1 MTRQSLLPITTDA
14 KSNQQ
19 ENPAMR
25 YVRFLNQGQPVLGVV
40 TAEGVRVLGT
50 ESLESLL
57 ARGVD
62 LTTHGAG
69 ANGALVDIA
78 EDAYLPLMQRPTK
91 IVCVGLNY
99 ADHTKESPYEQPDYP
114 TLFPRWNSSLT
125 AHNQPLIRPRVSDT
139 LDYEGEMAVVLKS
152 GGRHI
157 RKEDALDHVAGYAL
171 FNEGSVREYQ
181 FKSPQ
186 WTVGKNFDDTGAFG
200 PVLVT
205 ADELPAGG
213 KGLLLETRVNGK
225 VVQSANTE
233 DMLFDVATIISTLS
247 EAVTLEAG
255 DVIVSGTP
263 AGVGFGM
270 TPKVFLKAGD
280 IVEVSIEG
288 IGKLVNPVVDEV

>member
-1 MTRQSLLPITTDA
+1 
-14 KSNQQ
+14 
-19 ENPAMR
+19 MR
-25 YVRFLNQGQPVLGVV
+25 YVSFNHQGRAVLGVR
-40 TAEGVRVLGT
+40 TPEGVKVLGEET
-50 ESLESLL
+50 LESLL

-62 LTTHGAG
+62 LTRHGAAAQGG
-69 ANGALVDIA
+69 AVEIGEQD
-78 EDAYLPLMQRPTK
+78 YLPLMRKPGK
-91 IVCVGLNY
+91 IICVGLNY
-99 ADHTKESPYEQPDYP
+99 ADHTKESPYAQPDYP
-114 TLFPRWNSSLT
+114 TLFPRFASSLT
-125 AHNQPLIRPRVSDT
+125 AHNKPLVRPRVSDT

-157 RKEDALDHVAGYAL
+157 AKDKALDCVAGYAL
-171 FNEGSVREYQ
+171 FNEGSVRDYQ

-200 PVLVT
+200 PDLVT
-205 ADELPAGG
+205 ADELPLGG
-213 KGLLLETRVNGK
+213 KGLLLQTRVNGK

-270 TPKVFLKAGD
+270 NPKVYLKAGD
-280 IVEVSIEG
+280 VVEVSIEG
-288 IGKLVNPVVDEV
+288 IGRLVNPVADEV

>member
-1 MTRQSLLPITTDA
+1 
-14 KSNQQ
+14 
-19 ENPAMR
+19 MR
-25 YVRFLNQGQPVLGVV
+25 YVRFSLQGRPVLGVR
-40 TAEGVRVLGT
+40 TAEGVRVLGE

-62 LTTHGAG
+62 LQTYGA
-69 ANGALVDIA
+69 
-78 EDAYLPLMQRPTK
+78 DAQGERVEIGEQDYLPLMSRPGK
-91 IVCVGLNY
+91 IICVGLNY
-99 ADHTKESPYEQPDYP
+99 ADHTKESPYAQPDYP
-114 TLFPRWNSSLT
+114 TLFPRFNSSLIG
-125 AHNQPLIRPRVSDT
+125 HNQPLVRPRISDT

-157 RKEDALDHVAGYAL
+157 SKAQALQHVAGYAL

-200 PVLVT
+200 PDLVT
-205 ADELPAGG
+205 GDELPAGG
-213 KGLLLETRVNGK
+213 KGLLLQTRVNGK
-225 VVQSANTE
+225 LVQSANTE

-247 EAVTLEAG
+247 QAVTLEAG

-270 TPKVFLKAGD
+270 DPKVYLKAGD

-288 IGKLVNPVVDEV
+288 IGSLVNPVVDEA

>member
-1 MTRQSLLPITTDA
+1 
-14 KSNQQ
+14 
-19 ENPAMR
+19 MR
-25 YVRFLNQGQPVLGVV
+25 YVRFTYQGRPVLGVR
-40 TAEGVRVLGT
+40 TAEGVRVLGE

-57 ARGVD
+57 ERGVD
-62 LTTHGAG
+62 LATYGAEAQG
-69 ANGALVDIA
+69 PLVQIGEQD
-78 EDAYLPLMQRPTK
+78 YLPLMKKPGK

-99 ADHTKESPYEQPDYP
+99 ADHTKESPYAQPDYP
-114 TLFPRWNSSLT
+114 TLFPRFNSSLI
-125 AHNQPLIRPRVSDT
+125 AHNKPLVRPRVSDT

-157 RKEDALDHVAGYAL
+157 AKEQALQHVAGYAL

-200 PVLVT
+200 PDLVT

-213 KGLLLETRVNGK
+213 KGLLLQTRVNGK

-270 TPKVFLKAGD
+270 DPKVYLKAGD
-280 IVEVSIEG
+280 VVEVSIEG
-288 IGKLVNPVVDEV
+288 IGTLVNPVLDEA

>member
-1 MTRQSLLPITTDA
+1 
-14 KSNQQ
+14 
-19 ENPAMR
+19 MR
-25 YVRFLNQGQPVLGVV
+25 YVRFLNQGQPVLGLV
-40 TAEGVRVLGT
+40 TAEGVRVLGA

-62 LTTHGAG
+62 LTTHGAE
-69 ANGALVDIA
+69 ANGGLVEIA
-78 EDAYLPLMQRPTK
+78 EDAYLPLMSRPTK
-91 IVCVGLNY
+91 IICVGLNY
-99 ADHTKESPYEQPDYP
+99 ADHTKESPYAQPSYP

-125 AHNQPLIRPRVSDT
+125 AHNKPLIRPRVSDS

-157 RKEDALDHVAGYAL
+157 RKEDALEHVAGYAL
-171 FNEGSVREYQ
+171 FNEGSVRDYQ
-181 FKSPQ
+181 FISPQ

-225 VVQSANTE
+225 VVQSANTN

-270 TPKVFLKAGD
+270 NPKVYLKAGD
-280 IVEVSIEG
+280 VVEVSIEG
-288 IGKLVNPVVDEV
+288 IGKLVNPVVDEA

>member
-1 MTRQSLLPITTDA
+1 
-14 KSNQQ
+14 
-19 ENPAMR
+19 MR
-25 YVRFLNQGQPVLGVV
+25 YVYFNHQGRAVLGVR
-40 TAEGVRVLGT
+40 TAEGVRVLGEET
-50 ESLESLL
+50 LEALL

-62 LTTHGAG
+62 LTTYGARASG
-69 ANGALVDIA
+69 PVVEIGEQD
-78 EDAYLPLMQRPTK
+78 YLPLMRRPTK

-99 ADHTKESPYEQPDYP
+99 ADHTKESPYAQPDYP
-114 TLFPRWNSSLT
+114 TLFPRFNSSLT
-125 AHNQPLIRPRVSDT
+125 AHNQPLVRPRVSDT

-157 RKEDALDHVAGYAL
+157 AKDKALDCVAGYAL
-171 FNEGSVREYQ
+171 FNEGSVRDYQ

-200 PVLVT
+200 PDLVT

-213 KGLLLETRVNGK
+213 KGLLLQTRVNGE

-263 AGVGFGM
+263 AGVGFGKD
-270 TPKVFLKAGD
+270 PKVYLKAGD
-280 IVEVSIEG
+280 VVEVSIEG
-288 IGKLVNPVVDEV
+288 IGTLVNPVVDEA

>member
-1 MTRQSLLPITTDA
+1 
-14 KSNQQ
+14 
-19 ENPAMR
+19 MR
-25 YVRFLNQGQPVLGVV
+25 YVRFSQQGRPVLGVR
-40 TAEGVRVLGT
+40 TAEGVRVLGE

-62 LTTHGAG
+62 LTTYGADAQG
-69 ANGALVDIA
+69 ELVEIGEQD
-78 EDAYLPLMQRPTK
+78 YLPLMSRPGK
-91 IVCVGLNY
+91 IICVGLNY
-99 ADHTKESPYEQPDYP
+99 ADHTKESPYAQPDYP
-114 TLFPRWNSSLT
+114 TLFPRFNSSLI
-125 AHNQPLIRPRVSDT
+125 AHNKPLVRPRISDT

-157 RKEDALDHVAGYAL
+157 SKAQALEHVAGYAL

-200 PVLVT
+200 PDLVT

-213 KGLLLETRVNGK
+213 KGLLLQTRVNGK

-270 TPKVFLKAGD
+270 DPKVYLKAGD

-288 IGKLVNPVVDEV
+288 IGTLVNPVVDEA

>member
-1 MTRQSLLPITTDA
+1 
-14 KSNQQ
+14 
-19 ENPAMR
+19 MR
-25 YVRFLNQGQPVLGVV
+25 YTYFIHEGRAVLGVRSPQ
-40 TAEGVRVLGT
+40 GVRIIGE

-62 LTTHGAG
+62 LATYGAH
-69 ANGALVDIA
+69 VDGPVVEIG
-78 EDAYLPLMQRPTK
+78 EQDYLPLMRKPGK

-99 ADHTKESPYEQPDYP
+99 ADHTKESPYAQPDYP
-114 TLFPRWNSSLT
+114 TLFPRFNSSLT
-125 AHNQPLIRPRVSDT
+125 AHNKPLIRPRISDT

-157 RKEDALDHVAGYAL
+157 PKEQALEHVAGYAL
-171 FNEGSVREYQ
+171 FNEASVREYQ

-200 PVLVT
+200 PELVT

-213 KGLLLETRVNGK
+213 KGLLLQTKVNGK
-225 VVQSANTE
+225 VVQSVNTN

-247 EAVTLEAG
+247 QAVTLEAG

-270 TPKVFLKAGD
+270 NPKVYLKAGD
-280 IVEVSIEG
+280 VVEVSIEG
-288 IGKLVNPVVDEV
+288 IGSLFNPVANEA

>member
-1 MTRQSLLPITTDA
+1 
-14 KSNQQ
+14 
-19 ENPAMR
+19 MR
-25 YVRFLNQGQPVLGVV
+25 YVRFSHQGRPVLGVR
-40 TAEGVRVLGT
+40 TAEGVRVLGE

-62 LTTHGAG
+62 LTAYGAQ
-69 ANGALVDIA
+69 AQGALVEIGEQD
-78 EDAYLPLMQRPTK
+78 YLPLMSRPSK
-91 IVCVGLNY
+91 VICVGLNY
-99 ADHTKESPYEQPDYP
+99 ADHTKESPYAQPDYP
-114 TLFPRWNSSLT
+114 TLFPRFNSSLT
-125 AHNQPLIRPRVSDT
+125 AHNKPLIRPRISDT

-157 RKEDALDHVAGYAL
+157 SKEQALQHVAGYAL

-200 PVLVT
+200 PDLVT

-213 KGLLLETRVNGK
+213 KGLLLQTRVNGK
-225 VVQSANTE
+225 VVQSANTD

-270 TPKVFLKAGD
+270 DPKVYLKAGD
-280 IVEVSIEG
+280 VVEVSIEG
-288 IGKLVNPVVDEV
+288 IGTLVNPVVDEA

>member
-1 MTRQSLLPITTDA
+1 
-14 KSNQQ
+14 
-19 ENPAMR
+19 MR
-25 YVRFLNQGQPVLGVV
+25 YVRFSHQGRPVLGVR
-40 TAEGVRVLGT
+40 TAEGVRILGE

-62 LTTHGAG
+62 LTAYGAQ
-69 ANGALVDIA
+69 AQGALVEIGEQD
-78 EDAYLPLMQRPTK
+78 YLPLMSRPSK
-91 IVCVGLNY
+91 IICVGLNY
-99 ADHTKESPYEQPDYP
+99 ADHTKESPYAQPDYP
-114 TLFPRWNSSLT
+114 TLFPRFNSSLT
-125 AHNQPLIRPRVSDT
+125 AHNQPLIRPRISDT

-157 RKEDALDHVAGYAL
+157 SKEQALQHVAGYAL

-200 PVLVT
+200 PDLVT

-213 KGLLLETRVNGK
+213 KGLLLQTKVNGK
-225 VVQSANTE
+225 VVQSANTD

-270 TPKVFLKAGD
+270 DPKVYLKAGD
-280 IVEVSIEG
+280 VVEVSIEG
-288 IGKLVNPVVDEV
+288 IGTLVNPVVDEA

>member
-1 MTRQSLLPITTDA
+1 
-14 KSNQQ
+14 
-19 ENPAMR
+19 MR
-25 YVRFLNQGQPVLGVV
+25 YVRFLNQDQPVLGVV
-40 TAEGVRVLGT
+40 TGEGVRVLGA

-62 LTTHGAG
+62 LTTHGAE
-69 ANGALVDIA
+69 ASGALVEIA
-78 EDAYLPLMQRPTK
+78 EDAYLPLMARPTK

-99 ADHTKESPYEQPDYP
+99 ADHTKESPYAQPDYP

-125 AHNQPLIRPRVSDT
+125 AHNKPLIRPRASDS

-157 RKEDALDHVAGYAL
+157 SKEDALSHVAGYAL

-181 FKSPQ
+181 FISPQ

-225 VVQSANTE
+225 VVQSANTN

-270 TPKVFLKAGD
+270 NPKVYLKAGD
-280 IVEVSIEG
+280 VVEVSIEG
-288 IGKLVNPVVDEV
+288 IGKLVNPVVDEA

>member
-1 MTRQSLLPITTDA
+1 
-14 KSNQQ
+14 
-19 ENPAMR
+19 MR
-25 YVRFLNQGQPVLGVV
+25 YVSFLNQGQPVLGVV
-40 TAEGVRVLGT
+40 TASGVRVLGT

-62 LTTHGAG
+62 LSTYGADASG
-69 ANGALVDIA
+69 ELVNIA

-99 ADHTKESPYEQPDYP
+99 ADHTKESPYAQPTYP

-125 AHNQPLIRPRVSDT
+125 AHNKPLIRPRISDT

-157 RKEDALDHVAGYAL
+157 CKEDALDHVAGYAL
-171 FNEGSVREYQ
+171 FNEGSVRDYQ
-181 FKSPQ
+181 FISPQ
-186 WTVGKNFDDTGAFG
+186 WTVGKNFDNTGAFG

-225 VVQSANTE
+225 VVQSANTT

-270 TPKVFLKAGD
+270 NPKVYLKAGD
-280 IVEVSIEG
+280 VVEVSIEG
-288 IGKLVNPVVDEV
+288 IGKLVNPVIDEV

>member
-1 MTRQSLLPITTDA
+1 
-14 KSNQQ
+14 
-19 ENPAMR
+19 MR
-25 YVRFLNQGQPVLGVV
+25 YVNFMHKGQPTLGVR
-40 TAEGVRVLGT
+40 TAEGVRVLGN

-57 ARGVD
+57 KRGVD
-62 LTTHGAG
+62 LATYGENAQG
-69 ANGALVDIA
+69 PVIEIGEQD
-78 EDAYLPLMQRPTK
+78 YLPLMQEPGK

-99 ADHTKESPYEQPDYP
+99 ADHTKESPYAQPDYP
-114 TLFPRWNSSLT
+114 TLFPRFNSSLT
-125 AHNQPLIRPRVSDT
+125 AHNKPLVRPRVSDT

-157 RKEDALDHVAGYAL
+157 SKEDALKHVAGYAL

-200 PVLVT
+200 PDLVT
-205 ADELPAGG
+205 ADELPSGG

-225 VVQSANTE
+225 VVQSANTD
-233 DMLFDVATIISTLS
+233 DMLFDVATVISTLS
-247 EAVTLEAG
+247 EAVTLSAG

-270 TPKVFLKAGD
+270 NPKVYLKAGD
-280 IVEVSIEG
+280 VVEISIEG
-288 IGKLVNPVVDEV
+288 IGKLVNPVIDEV

>member
-1 MTRQSLLPITTDA
+1 
-14 KSNQQ
+14 
-19 ENPAMR
+19 MR
-25 YVRFLNQGQPVLGVV
+25 YVSFNHQGRAVLGVR
-40 TAEGVRVLGT
+40 TPEGVKVLGEET
-50 ESLESLL
+50 LESLL

-62 LTTHGAG
+62 LTRHGAAAQG
-69 ANGALVDIA
+69 GVVEIGEQD
-78 EDAYLPLMQRPTK
+78 YLPLMRKPGK
-91 IVCVGLNY
+91 IICVGLNY
-99 ADHTKESPYEQPDYP
+99 ADHTKESPYAQPDYP
-114 TLFPRWNSSLT
+114 TLFPRFASSLT
-125 AHNQPLIRPRVSDT
+125 AHNKPLVRPRVSDT

-157 RKEDALDHVAGYAL
+157 AKDKALDCVAGYAL
-171 FNEGSVREYQ
+171 FNEGSVRDYQ

-200 PVLVT
+200 PDLVT
-205 ADELPAGG
+205 ADELPPGG
-213 KGLLLETRVNGK
+213 KGLLLQTRVNGK

-270 TPKVFLKAGD
+270 NPKVYLKAGD
-280 IVEVSIEG
+280 VVEVSIEG
-288 IGKLVNPVVDEV
+288 IGRLVNPVADEV

>member
-1 MTRQSLLPITTDA
+1 
-14 KSNQQ
+14 
-19 ENPAMR
+19 MR

-40 TAEGVRVLGT
+40 TADGVRVLGT
-50 ESLESLL
+50 ETLESLL

-62 LTTHGAG
+62 LTTHAQGT
-69 ANGALVDIA
+69 NGAIVEID
-78 EDAYLPLMQRPTK
+78 EDAYLPLMERPTK

-99 ADHTKESPYEQPDYP
+99 ADHTKESPYAQPTYP

-125 AHNQPLIRPRVSDT
+125 AHNKPLIRPRISDT

-157 RKEDALDHVAGYAL
+157 SKEDALNHVAGYAL
-171 FNEGSVREYQ
+171 FNEGSVRDYQ
-181 FKSPQ
+181 FISPQ

-225 VVQSANTE
+225 VVQSANTN

-270 TPKVFLKAGD
+270 NPKVYLKAGD
-280 IVEVSIEG
+280 VVEVSIEG

>member
-1 MTRQSLLPITTDA
+1 
-14 KSNQQ
+14 
-19 ENPAMR
+19 MR
-25 YVRFLNQGQPVLGVV
+25 YVRFSHQGRPVLGVR
-40 TAEGVRVLGT
+40 TAEGVRVLGEET
-50 ESLESLL
+50 LEALL

-62 LTTHGAG
+62 LTTYGAQAQG
-69 ANGALVDIA
+69 ELVEIGEQD
-78 EDAYLPLMQRPTK
+78 YLPLMSRPSK
-91 IVCVGLNY
+91 IICVGLNY
-99 ADHTKESPYEQPDYP
+99 ADHTKESPYAQPDYP
-114 TLFPRWNSSLT
+114 TLFPRFNSSLT
-125 AHNQPLIRPRVSDT
+125 AHNKPLIRPRISDT

-157 RKEDALDHVAGYAL
+157 SKEQALQHVAGYAL

-200 PVLVT
+200 PDLVT

-213 KGLLLETRVNGK
+213 KGLLLQTKVNGK
-225 VVQSANTE
+225 VVQSANTD

-270 TPKVFLKAGD
+270 DPKVYLKAGD
-280 IVEVSIEG
+280 VVEVSIEG
-288 IGKLVNPVVDEV
+288 IGTLVNPVVDEA

>member
-1 MTRQSLLPITTDA
+1 
-14 KSNQQ
+14 
-19 ENPAMR
+19 MR

-40 TAEGVRVLGT
+40 TADGVRVLDA

-69 ANGALVDIA
+69 AQGPLVEIA
-78 EDAYLPLMQRPTK
+78 QDAYLPLMARPTK
-91 IVCVGLNY
+91 IICVGLNY
-99 ADHTKESPYEQPDYP
+99 ADHTKESPYAQPSYP

-125 AHNQPLIRPRVSDT
+125 AHNKPLVRPRVSDT

-171 FNEGSVREYQ
+171 FNEGSVRDYQ
-181 FKSPQ
+181 FISPQ

-225 VVQSANTE
+225 VVQSANTD

-270 TPKVFLKAGD
+270 SPKVYLKAGD
-280 IVEVSIEG
+280 VVEVSIEG
-288 IGKLVNPVVDEV
+288 IGKLVNPVVDEA

>member
-1 MTRQSLLPITTDA
+1 
-14 KSNQQ
+14 
-19 ENPAMR
+19 MR

-40 TAEGVRVLGT
+40 TTEGVRVLGA

-62 LTTHGAG
+62 LTSHGQD
-69 ANGALVDIA
+69 ANGALVEVA

-91 IVCVGLNY
+91 IICVGLNY
-99 ADHTKESPYEQPDYP
+99 ADHTKESPYAQPTYP

-125 AHNQPLIRPRVSDT
+125 AHNKPLVRPRVSDT

-171 FNEGSVREYQ
+171 FNEGSVRDYQ
-181 FKSPQ
+181 FISPQ
-186 WTVGKNFDDTGAFG
+186 WTVGKNFDNTGAFG
-200 PVLVT
+200 PTLVT

-225 VVQSANTE
+225 VVQSANTN

-270 TPKVFLKAGD
+270 NPKVYLKAGD
-280 IVEVSIEG
+280 VVEVSIEG
-288 IGKLVNPVVDEV
+288 IGKLVNPVVDEA

>member
-1 MTRQSLLPITTDA
+1 
-14 KSNQQ
+14 
-19 ENPAMR
+19 MR
-25 YVRFLNQGQPVLGVV
+25 YVYFNHQGRAVLGVR
-40 TAEGVRVLGT
+40 TAVGVKVLGEET
-50 ESLESLL
+50 LESLL

-62 LTTHGAG
+62 LTTHGAQAQG
-69 ANGALVDIA
+69 PVVEIGEQD
-78 EDAYLPLMQRPTK
+78 YLPLMRKPTK
-91 IVCVGLNY
+91 IICVGLNY
-99 ADHTKESPYEQPDYP
+99 ADHTKESPYAQPDYP
-114 TLFPRWNSSLT
+114 TLFPRFNSSLT
-125 AHNQPLIRPRVSDT
+125 AHNKPLIRPRISDT

-157 RKEDALDHVAGYAL
+157 SKENALDHVAGYAL

-200 PVLVT
+200 PDLVT

-213 KGLLLETRVNGK
+213 KGLLLQTKVNGK
-225 VVQSANTE
+225 VVQAANTT

-247 EAVTLEAG
+247 QAVTLEAG

-270 TPKVFLKAGD
+270 DPKVYLKAGD
-280 IVEVSIEG
+280 VVEVSIEG
-288 IGKLVNPVVDEV
+288 IGSLVNPIVDEA

>member
-1 MTRQSLLPITTDA
+1 
-14 KSNQQ
+14 
-19 ENPAMR
+19 MR

-40 TAEGVRVLGT
+40 TDKGVRVLGT

-57 ARGVD
+57 ARSVD
-62 LTTHGAG
+62 LTTHGAE
-69 ANGALVDIA
+69 ANGALVEIA
-78 EDAYLPLMQRPTK
+78 EDAYLPLMARPTK

-99 ADHTKESPYEQPDYP
+99 ADHTKESPYAQPDYP

-125 AHNQPLIRPRVSDT
+125 AHNKPLIRPRVSDS

-157 RKEDALDHVAGYAL
+157 SKEDALSHVAGYAL

-181 FKSPQ
+181 FISPQ

-225 VVQSANTE
+225 VVQSANTN

-270 TPKVFLKAGD
+270 NPKVYLKAGD
-280 IVEVSIEG
+280 VVEVSIEG
-288 IGKLVNPVVDEV
+288 IGKLVNPVVDEA

>member
-1 MTRQSLLPITTDA
+1 
-14 KSNQQ
+14 
-19 ENPAMR
+19 MR

-62 LTTHGAG
+62 LTTHGAE
-69 ANGALVDIA
+69 ASGALVEIA
-78 EDAYLPLMQRPTK
+78 EDAYLPLMARPTK

-99 ADHTKESPYEQPDYP
+99 ADHTKESPYAQPDYP

-125 AHNQPLIRPRVSDT
+125 AHNQPLIRPRVSDS

-157 RKEDALDHVAGYAL
+157 SKEDALSHVAGYAL

-181 FKSPQ
+181 FISPQ

-225 VVQSANTE
+225 VVQSANTN

-270 TPKVFLKAGD
+270 NPKVYLKAGD
-280 IVEVSIEG
+280 VVEVSIEG
-288 IGKLVNPVVDEV
+288 IGKLVNPVVDEA

>member
-1 MTRQSLLPITTDA
+1 
-14 KSNQQ
+14 
-19 ENPAMR
+19 MR
-25 YVRFLNQGQPVLGVV
+25 YVRFTHQGRPVLGVR
-40 TAEGVRVLGT
+40 TAEGVRVLGE

-57 ARGVD
+57 ERGVD
-62 LTTHGAG
+62 LATYGAEAQG
-69 ANGALVDIA
+69 PLVEIGERD
-78 EDAYLPLMQRPTK
+78 YLPLMKKPGK

-99 ADHTKESPYEQPDYP
+99 ADHTKESPYAQPDYP
-114 TLFPRWNSSLT
+114 TLFPRFNSSLI
-125 AHNQPLIRPRVSDT
+125 AHNQPLVRPRVSDT

-157 RKEDALDHVAGYAL
+157 AKEQALQHVAGYAL

-200 PVLVT
+200 PDLVT

-213 KGLLLETRVNGK
+213 KGLLLQTRVNGK
-225 VVQSANTE
+225 VVQSANTQ

-270 TPKVFLKAGD
+270 DPKVYLKAGD
-280 IVEVSIEG
+280 VVEVSIEG
-288 IGKLVNPVVDEV
+288 IGTLVNPVVDEA

>member
-1 MTRQSLLPITTDA
+1 
-14 KSNQQ
+14 
-19 ENPAMR
+19 MR

-40 TAEGVRVLGT
+40 TAEGVRVLGA

-62 LTTHGAG
+62 LSSHAEG
-69 ANGALVDIA
+69 ANGALVEIA
-78 EDAYLPLMQRPTK
+78 ENAYLPLMQRPTK
-91 IVCVGLNY
+91 IICVGLNY
-99 ADHTKESPYEQPDYP
+99 ADHTKESPYAQPTYP

-125 AHNQPLIRPRVSDT
+125 AHNKPLVRPRVSDT
-139 LDYEGEMAVVLKS
+139 LDYEGEMAVILKS

-157 RKEDALDHVAGYAL
+157 SKNDALKHVAGYAL
-171 FNEGSVREYQ
+171 FNEGSVRDYQ
-181 FKSPQ
+181 FISPQ

-200 PVLVT
+200 PILVT

-225 VVQSANTE
+225 VVQSANTN

-270 TPKVFLKAGD
+270 NPKVYLKGGD
-280 IVEVSIEG
+280 VVEVSIEG
-288 IGKLVNPVVDEV
+288 IGKLVNPVIDEA

>member
-1 MTRQSLLPITTDA
+1 
-14 KSNQQ
+14 
-19 ENPAMR
+19 MR
-25 YVRFLNQGQPVLGVV
+25 YVRFSQQGRPVLGVRTV
-40 TAEGVRVLGT
+40 EGVRVLGE

-62 LTTHGAG
+62 LTTYGADAQG
-69 ANGALVDIA
+69 ELVEIGEQD
-78 EDAYLPLMQRPTK
+78 YLPLMSRPGK
-91 IVCVGLNY
+91 IICVGLNY
-99 ADHTKESPYEQPDYP
+99 ADHTKESPYAQPDYP
-114 TLFPRWNSSLT
+114 TLFPRFNSSLI
-125 AHNQPLIRPRVSDT
+125 AHNKPLVRPRISDT

-157 RKEDALDHVAGYAL
+157 SKAQALEHVAGYAL

-200 PVLVT
+200 PDLVT

-213 KGLLLETRVNGK
+213 KGLLLQTRVNGK

-270 TPKVFLKAGD
+270 DPKVYLKAGD

-288 IGKLVNPVVDEV
+288 IGTLVNPVVDEA

>member
-1 MTRQSLLPITTDA
+1 
-14 KSNQQ
+14 
-19 ENPAMR
+19 MR
-25 YVRFLNQGQPVLGVV
+25 YVRFSHQGRPVLGVR
-40 TAEGVRVLGT
+40 TAEGVRILGE
-50 ESLESLL
+50 ESLEALL

-62 LTTHGAG
+62 LATYGAD
-69 ANGALVDIA
+69 AQGALVEIGEQD
-78 EDAYLPLMQRPTK
+78 YLPLMSRPGK
-91 IVCVGLNY
+91 IICVGLNY
-99 ADHTKESPYEQPDYP
+99 ADHTKESPYAQPDYP
-114 TLFPRWNSSLT
+114 TLFPRFNTSLT
-125 AHNQPLIRPRVSDT
+125 AHNKPLVRPRVSDT

-157 RKEDALDHVAGYAL
+157 SKEQALQHVAGYAL

-181 FKSPQ
+181 FNSPQ

-200 PVLVT
+200 PDLVT

-213 KGLLLETRVNGK
+213 KGLLLQTRVNGK

-270 TPKVFLKAGD
+270 DPKVYLKAGD
-280 IVEVSIEG
+280 VVEVSIEG
-288 IGKLVNPVVDEV
+288 IGTLVNPIVDEA

>member
-1 MTRQSLLPITTDA
+1 
-14 KSNQQ
+14 
-19 ENPAMR
+19 MR

-40 TAEGVRVLGT
+40 SAQGVRVLGT
-50 ESLESLL
+50 ESIESLL

-62 LTTHGAG
+62 LTTHGAE
-69 ANGALVDIA
+69 ASGALVEIA

-91 IVCVGLNY
+91 IICVGLNY
-99 ADHTKESPYEQPDYP
+99 ADHTKESPYAQPSYP

-125 AHNQPLIRPRVSDT
+125 AHNKPLIRPRVSDT
-139 LDYEGEMAVVLKS
+139 LDYEGEMAVILKS

-157 RKEDALDHVAGYAL
+157 RKEDALSHVAGYAL
-171 FNEGSVREYQ
+171 FNEGSVRDYQ
-181 FKSPQ
+181 FISPQ

-213 KGLLLETRVNGK
+213 MGLLLETRVNGK
-225 VVQSANTE
+225 VVQSANTD

-270 TPKVFLKAGD
+270 NPKVYLKAGD
-280 IVEVSIEG
+280 VVEVSIEG
-288 IGKLVNPVVDEV
+288 IGKLVNPVVDEA